1 MADSSAVNPPELAI
15 KGCRVIAGAR
25 LHFGLLDTETPFG
38 GAGVMIETPAT
49 IVQARVQEDNAPS
62 TIIGAQ
68 QPRIAAILQ
77 RCLEIAPHV
86 PKRPLALEVLAS
98 PESHTGLG
106 SGTQLSLAAA
116 EAIRRCWRL
125 SIHATELAA
134 EIAARGKRSAVGIHG
149 FFHGGMIMD
158 QPSRAEELNRMAAR
172 VELPEEWK
180 VVLLTPQEAPDVI
193 WGVRE
198 VRLFEQLPRPLQS
211 EREALRKILAEELF
225 PSAEAKDFACFS
237 NALHRYNRGSG
248 QFYASVQGGPFYSA
262 SAQHLVDRLKAGGIE
277 GVGQS
282 SWGPTIFVFCK
293 SAAMSG
299 SAIEIAGPAW
309 RVLAISKVHNHG
321 YRVEEEIT

>member
-1 MADSSAVNPPELAI
+1 LADSSAVNPSELAI

-38 GAGVMIETPAT
+38 GAGVMIETPVT
-49 IVQARVQEDNAPS
+49 IFRARVEEHYGAS
-62 TIIGAQ
+62 RIIGPH

-77 RCLEIAPHV
+77 RCLEVAPHV
-86 PKRPLALEVLAS
+86 PQRALTLEVLAS
-98 PESHTGLG
+98 PEPHTGLG

-158 QPSRAEELNRMAAR
+158 QPAGDEELNQLAAR
-172 VELPEEWK
+172 VELPEEWE
-180 VVLLTPQEAPDVI
+180 VVLLTPQKAPDAI
-193 WGVRE
+193 SGDRE
-198 VRLFEQLPRPLQS
+198 VRLFEQLPRPIQS
-211 EREALRKILAEELF
+211 EREALRIILAEELF
-225 PSAEAKDFACFS
+225 PSARAKDFARFS
-237 NALHRYNRGSG
+237 AALHQYNRGSG

-293 SAAMSG
+293 SAAMTR

-309 RVLAISKVHNHG
+309 RVLAISKIRNHG
-321 YRVEEEIT
+321 YRVEEETT